1 MNNRYKNKWL
11 KIISEI
17 GGSDNELERL
27 QHLILGGKELSQYQ
41 EKYLL
46 ERHQRSSKER
56 IESESNYQRDVLDIE
71 EIRDMWRWANRNR
84 KLKMMEDIERI
95 GKYTSKGV
103 PPTSSDKLLISYY
116 KLNMR

>member
-1 MNNRYKNKWL
+1 MNKNKWL

-17 GGSDNELERL
+17 EGSDNELERL
-27 QHLILGGKELSQYQ
+27 QHLILGGGKLSTHQQ
-41 EKYLL
+41 KYLL
-46 ERHQRSSKER
+46 DRHRRSSKER
-56 IESESNYQRDVLDIE
+56 IESEPKSQRSVLNIE

-95 GKYTSKGV
+95 GKYTAKGI